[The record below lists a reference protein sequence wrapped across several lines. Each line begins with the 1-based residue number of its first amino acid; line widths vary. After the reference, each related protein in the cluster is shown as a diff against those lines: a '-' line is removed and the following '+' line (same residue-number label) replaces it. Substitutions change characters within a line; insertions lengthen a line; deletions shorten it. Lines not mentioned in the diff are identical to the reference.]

1 MCDINAEKPV
11 RKHQFY
17 YHVTSTENIDKILK
31 AGLKANE
38 EGHIFVFTDQK
49 VAQDIAVNQCG
60 LKQVA
65 LFMIDSRGI
74 TGKVIRDRVAEFA
87 APYHRIIIQKK
98 ISKRY
103 IIFHRSWSIDLNN
116 PTPWDLYKLI
126 KFEKFSKKDAKR
138 VFYERRGITQ
148 HFTQ

>member
-65 LFMIDSRGI
+65 LVMIDSRRS
-74 TGKVIRDRVAEFA
+74 TG
-87 APYHRIIIQKK
+87 
-98 ISKRY
+98 
-103 IIFHRSWSIDLNN
+103 
-116 PTPWDLYKLI
+116 
-126 KFEKFSKKDAKR
+126 
-138 VFYERRGITQ
+138 
-148 HFTQ
+148 